1 MRYHFTPIRMA
12 IVKEIRKHQVLLAR
26 MKRSWNAWALLLGR

>member
-12 IVKEIRKHQVLLAR
+12 IVKEIRNHQVLAR
-26 MKRSWNAWALLLGR
+26 MKRSWNAWALLLGM